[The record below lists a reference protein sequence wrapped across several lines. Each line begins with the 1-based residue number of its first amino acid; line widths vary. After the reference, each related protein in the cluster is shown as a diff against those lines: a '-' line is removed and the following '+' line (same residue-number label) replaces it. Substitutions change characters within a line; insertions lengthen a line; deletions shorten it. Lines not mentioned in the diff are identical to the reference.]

1 MLAYTAVDGLRAI
14 SRDFDLHWQPDIDDR
29 LATSGRG
36 WRVAL
41 RTGRQ
46 VLSALALL
54 LPFGAAAWL
63 R

>member
-1 MLAYTAVDGLRAI
+1 MLAYTAVDGLCAI
-14 SRDFDLHWQPDIDDR
+14 SRDFDLHWQPEVHDG
-29 LATSGRG
+29 LAASGRD
-36 WRVAL
+36 WRNAL

-46 VLSALALL
+46 VLSAMALL

>member
-14 SRDFDLHWQPDIDDR
+14 SRDFDLHWQPDINENLTAGQRD
-29 LATSGRG
+29 
-36 WRVAL
+36 WRISL
-41 RTGRQ
+41 RAGRQ
-46 VLSALALL
+46 ALSAIALL

>member
-14 SRDFDLHWQPDIDDR
+14 SRDFDLHWQPNVNES
-29 LATSGRG
+29 LTTGWLG
-36 WRVAL
+36 WRTSFRA
-41 RTGRQ
+41 GRQ
-46 VLSALALL
+46 ALSAIAVV